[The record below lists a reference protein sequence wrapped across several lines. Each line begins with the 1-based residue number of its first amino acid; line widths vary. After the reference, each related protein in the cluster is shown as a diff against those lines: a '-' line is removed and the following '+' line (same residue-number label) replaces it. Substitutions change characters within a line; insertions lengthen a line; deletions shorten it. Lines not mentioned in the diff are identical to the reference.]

1 MYWFQDAGWVH
12 DVRAIAKA
20 SPDARVVGLDLA
32 PEALVQAK
40 KYL

>member
-1 MYWFQDAGWVH
+1 
-12 DVRAIAKA
+12 VRAIARA
-20 SPDARVVGLDLA
+20 SPDARVVGLDVA